1 MPANVARL
9 LPLPSRATRSTA
21 LGLALLAACS
31 TQLGSTLA
39 ADPVAPVPPEAAQ
52 GQPAPENDLQHA
64 KQLYADHC
72 AGCHGENGGGLS
84 VASKYL
90 FPRPRDLRAGKFR
103 LVSTQNNVPSRQD
116 LHNILLR
123 GMPGSSMPPWG
134 HLPLA
139 DREALV
145 DEVYRLRAE
154 GARDE
159 YVKMLRE
166 IEGIEDEELEDEDV
180 QQEIADFVKRS
191 IVAGAGSEVPELSAA
206 DPASIDRG
214 REQYMT
220 QGCAQCHGNDGKGES
235 KIAMFDAENMPST
248 ARDFTLGIFKGGDDP
263 ASLYRRIVYGMPGSP
278 MPSSNQLSPAQVND
292 LLNFIRSLSS
302 EEQRKAS
309 VLNRETI
316 VAKRIRGKVPELPD
330 SNLWSTSAPAR
341 PRLVP
346 LWWRGGVTPELNIQA
361 LHDGTT
367 LAVRITWRDSS
378 DDRLALRSNEFED
391 AVAMQLFDGSNEPFL
406 GMGNHQTPV
415 DIWYWDA
422 NRQTLGKGYQEPYP
436 NAVVDRYPLTEGLVT
451 STDINRPGAQLAHQA
466 EVSLPAVASG
476 NPIET
481 KVGDSGASSLA
492 AAGPG
497 SSTFRFPQSR
507 LVVAHGVWR
516 KGEWS
521 VVMTRPLATK
531 SDAEGVSLKPGARVS
546 AAFALWDGAQQ
557 DRASKKSIT
566 IWQDLKLEQ

>member
-9 LPLPSRATRSTA
+9 LQLPSRV
-21 LGLALLAACS
+21 ALLMGLCLTLLAS
-31 TQLGSTLA
+31 GSVPIAPALA
-39 ADPVAPVPPEAAQ
+39 DDPAAQ
-52 GQPAPENDLQHA
+52 AAPGEVPGQPTQEDLQHA
-64 KQLYADHC
+64 RQLYLDHC

-84 VASKYL
+84 VASQYL

-116 LHNILLR
+116 LHSILLR

-134 HLPLA
+134 HLSLA

-166 IEGIEDEELEDEDV
+166 IEGIEDDELEDEDV

-191 IVAGAGSEVPELSAA
+191 IVAGASSEVPKLADT
-206 DPASIDRG
+206 DPASIARG
-214 REQYMT
+214 HEQYLA

-263 ASLYRRIVYGMPGSP
+263 SSLYRRIVYGMPGSP
-278 MPSSNQLSPAQVND
+278 MPSSNQLTPAQVND
-292 LLNFIRSLSS
+292 LVNFIRSLST
-302 EEQRKAS
+302 EEQRKAA

-316 VAKRIRGKVPELPD
+316 LAKRIRAKVPVLPD
-330 SNLWSTSAPAR
+330 SNLWTASAPVR
-341 PRLVP
+341 PRVVP
-346 LWWRGGVTPELNIQA
+346 LWWRNGVNPELSIQA

-367 LAVRITWRDSS
+367 LAVRLTWRDNSENQQ
-378 DDRLALRSNEFED
+378 ALRTSDFED
-391 AVAMQLFDGSNEPFL
+391 AIAMQLFDGENEPFL
-406 GMGNHQTPV
+406 GMGNHQSPV

-436 NAVVDRYPLTEGLVT
+436 NEVVDRYPLTEGPVVSL
-451 STDINRPGAQLAHQA
+451 DIDRPGARLANQS
-466 EVSLPAVASG
+466 EVSLPALASG

-481 KVGDSGASSLA
+481 QVGDSGASSLA

-497 SSTFRFPQSR
+497 SATFRFPQSR
-507 LVVAHGVWR
+507 LVVAQGVWR

-521 VVMTRPLATK
+521 VVMTRPLLTK
-531 SDAEGVSLKPGARVS
+531 SDDDGVSLKPGARVS
-546 AAFALWDGAQQ
+546 AAFALWDGAHQ